1 MAPDFGEKGENIMKK
16 QIKYTK
22 APKDIDEAI
31 LSSRKIAD
39 FLPGPEELAGKERSV
54 KVTLSLNK
62 DSVDFFKQQAK
73 LYGYPYQKM
82 IRRLVNIYAREHS
95 FKKH

>member
-1 MAPDFGEKGENIMKK
+1 MPDFGAEEENTMKK
-16 QIKYTK
+16 QIRYTK

-31 LSSRKIAD
+31 LSSRKVAD
-39 FLPGPEELAGKERSV
+39 FLPAPEELAGKERSV

-73 LYGYPYQKM
+73 IYGYPYQKM
-82 IRRLVNIYAREHS
+82 IRKLVNIYAKQHS